1 MPEGVIKIS
10 SSEIRNEILPSAAAN
25 IFRLCKRSQISTISL
40 AILCAF
46 RLVIH
51 NTYNVGFNEGKALM
65 KLLTDEARFEH
76 EMVESYNDGE
86 CIFAEGDVG
95 RDLYIVQSGEVKI
108 LKKVQSETVELATF
122 TKGDFFGDMALLQ
135 SLPRYAAAH
144 ASGETRLLILKPA
157 GFLLKIR
164 RDPTFAFEMLQQ
176 MSLRVKVSNDRVIE
190 LVEKFKLPR
199 DEVQKLLLTLNG
211 KS

>member
-1 MPEGVIKIS
+1 
-10 SSEIRNEILPSAAAN
+10 
-25 IFRLCKRSQISTISL
+25 
-40 AILCAF
+40 
-46 RLVIH
+46 
-51 NTYNVGFNEGKALM
+51 M

-76 EMVESYNDGE
+76 EMIETYENGQ

-108 LKKVQSETVELATF
+108 LKKVQSEMVELATF

-135 SLPRYAAAH
+135 SIPRYAAAH
-144 ASGETRLLILKPA
+144 AAGETRLLILKPA

-190 LVEKFKLPR
+190 IVEKFKLPA

-211 KS
+211 KM

>member
-1 MPEGVIKIS
+1 
-10 SSEIRNEILPSAAAN
+10 
-25 IFRLCKRSQISTISL
+25 
-40 AILCAF
+40 
-46 RLVIH
+46 
-51 NTYNVGFNEGKALM
+51 M

-76 EMVESYNDGE
+76 EMVESYKDGE

-108 LKKVQSETVELATF
+108 LKKVQSEHVELATF

-176 MSLRVKVSNDRVIE
+176 MSLRVKISNDRVIE

>member
-1 MPEGVIKIS
+1 MASI
-10 SSEIRNEILPSAAAN
+10 
-25 IFRLCKRSQISTISL
+25 
-40 AILCAF
+40 
-46 RLVIH
+46 
-51 NTYNVGFNEGKALM
+51 
-65 KLLTDEARFEH
+65 LTDDARFEH
-76 EMVESYNDGE
+76 EMSEIYDDGE
-86 CIFAEGDVG
+86 RIFEEGDVG

-108 LKKVQSETVELATF
+108 LKKLHNETVELATF
-122 TKGDFFGDMALLQ
+122 NKGDFFGDMALLQ
-135 SLPRYAAAH
+135 SIPRYAAAQ

-190 LVEKFKLPR
+190 LIEKFKLPK
-199 DEVQKLLLTLNG
+199 DEVQKLLLMLNG